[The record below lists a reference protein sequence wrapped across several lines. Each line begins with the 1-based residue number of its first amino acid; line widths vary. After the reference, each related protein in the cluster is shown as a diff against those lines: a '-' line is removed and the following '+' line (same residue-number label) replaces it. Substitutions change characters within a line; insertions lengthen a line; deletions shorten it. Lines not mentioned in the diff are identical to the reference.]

1 MRILMITNT
10 LKKGGKERR
19 MLELIKGLLK
29 ADEYCR
35 IMLISLDDIVDYPQV
50 YEMPIRFETIV
61 KGKSKDWKLAF
72 KLRSAIRDFN
82 PDIIHS
88 WDITASAYLQIANIF
103 SRKPVVHGVIY
114 DAAADSDVFRKHY
127 RRIKMLT
134 PFSKMF
140 VANSKAGL
148 SAYGT
153 PASKSVCIYNG
164 IDLER
169 FNGLPAVDE
178 TITQLWPGKKENR
191 FVIMMVAAFE
201 IRKDHGTLLKAAI
214 ELINEDP
221 GYHVIFIGE
230 GEFRPAVMEQVPGHL
245 INKQL
250 LFTGMRHDIE
260 ALLQCADVGVL
271 TTNAGN
277 HGEGLSNA
285 IIEYMASGLPVIATK
300 GGGTDELVREEE
312 TGLLIAPGD
321 AKGLAAAIR
330 KLKNDPPLARQL
342 GANGAAWVRSE
353 LNLERVTQ
361 SYLQLY
367 RHQLGE
373 KIPLPTN

>member
-1 MRILMITNT
+1 MKILMITNT

-19 MLELIKGLLK
+19 MLELIKGLLE
-29 ADEYCR
+29 ADSNCR
-35 IMLISLDDIVDYPQV
+35 IMLVSLDNIVDYPQV
-50 YEMPIRFETIV
+50 YEMPIRFEMIL

-72 KLRSAIRDFN
+72 KLRRIIRDFN

-88 WDITASAYLQIANIF
+88 WDITASAYLQIANLF
-103 SRKPVVHGVIY
+103 SRKPVIHGVIY

-148 SAYGT
+148 AAYKT
-153 PASKSVCIYNG
+153 PAPKSVCIYNG
-164 IDLER
+164 INLNR
-169 FNGLPAVDE
+169 FNQLPPIEE
-178 TITQLWPGKKENR
+178 TAAQLWREKKPR
-191 FVIMMVAAFE
+191 FVVMMVAAFE
-201 IRKDHGTLLKAAI
+201 IRKDHGTLLEAAI
-214 ELINEDP
+214 QLIKEDASF
-221 GYHVIFIGE
+221 HFVFIGE
-230 GEFRPAVMEQVPGHL
+230 GEFRSAIMEKVPAHL
-245 INKQL
+245 LNNQL

-271 TTNAGN
+271 TTNADN

-285 IIEYMASGLPVIATK
+285 IIEYMASGLPVIATR
-300 GGGTDELVREEE
+300 GGGTDELVRENE

-321 AKGLAAAIR
+321 VNALAAAIR
-330 KLKNDPPLARQL
+330 QLKNDPLLASRL
-342 GANGAAWVRSE
+342 GKNGAAWVRSE

-373 KIPLPTN
+373 QIPLPTN

>member
-1 MRILMITNT
+1 MKILMITNT

-19 MLELIKGLLK
+19 MLELIKGLLE
-29 ADEYCR
+29 ADGDCR
-35 IMLISLDDIVDYPQV
+35 IMLVSLDKIVDYPQV
-50 YEMPIRFETIV
+50 YEMPIRFEMIV
-61 KGKSKDWKLAF
+61 KGNSKDWKLAF
-72 KLRSAIRDFN
+72 KLRRVIKEFN

-88 WDITASAYLQIANIF
+88 WDITASAYLQIANLI
-103 SRKPVVHGVIY
+103 SRKPVIHGVIY

-148 SAYGT
+148 AAYGT
-153 PASKSVCIYNG
+153 PAVKSVCIYNG
-164 IDLER
+164 IDLNR
-169 FNGLPAVDE
+169 FNKLPSAEE
-178 TITQLWPGKKENR
+178 TAAQLWPEQKQR

-201 IRKDHGTLLKAAI
+201 IRKDHGTLLEAAI
-214 ELINEDP
+214 QLIKEDDSF
-221 GYHVIFIGE
+221 HFVFVGE
-230 GEFRPAVMEQVPGHL
+230 GEFRPAIMEKVPAHL
-245 INKQL
+245 LNTHI

-321 AKGLAAAIR
+321 VNALVAAIR
-330 KLKNDPPLARQL
+330 KLKNDPLLARQL
-342 GANGAAWVRSE
+342 GAKGAAWVRSE
-353 LNLERVTQ
+353 LNLERVTR

-373 KIPLPTN
+373 QIPLPTN